1 MYFAGLKPQTPSVP
15 PCQGGSQAPPLIR
28 GGWEG
33 LGFGLVWIEG
43 MKMSLPKWLTLS
55 ALVIVL
61 DQLSKAWITHHF
73 AFGESFTVL
82 SVFNLVLVHNTG
94 AAFSFLNDAG
104 GMQRWLFSIIAI
116 IASAWIVWLLRK
128 HVTQT
133 LFAFALSL
141 ILGGA
146 LGNLIDR
153 LAYGYVVDF
162 LSFHWDEHY
171 FPAFNLA
178 DSAITCG
185 AFLLILDNFK
195 EKRHGTVAG

>member
-1 MYFAGLKPQTPSVP
+1 MLK
-15 PCQGGSQAPPLIR
+15 R
-28 GGWEG
+28 
-33 LGFGLVWIEG
+33 
-43 MKMSLPKWLTLS
+43 WLALS
-55 ALVIVL
+55 ALVIIL
-61 DQLSKAWITHHF
+61 DQLSKAYITSHF
-73 AFGESFTVL
+73 AYGESLTVF

-104 GMQRWLFSIIAI
+104 GIQRWLFSIIAVA
-116 IASAWIVWLLRK
+116 ASIWIVRLLSK
-128 HVTQT
+128 HGSQ
-133 LFAFALSL
+133 LLYSLALSM

-153 LAYGYVVDF
+153 LMYGFVVDF

-185 AFLLILDNFK
+185 AFLLILESFK
-195 EKRHGTVAG
+195 ENKHGTVAG

>member
-1 MYFAGLKPQTPSVP
+1 MPEQINGSPL
-15 PCQGGSQAPPLIR
+15 SQA
-28 GGWEG
+28 GEG
-33 LGFGLVWIEG
+33 LGERGGKRMDTLSPVPSPTSGRGE
-43 MKMSLPKWLTLS
+43 LLRWLSLS

-61 DQLSKAWITHHF
+61 DQLSKAWITNHF
-73 AFGESFTVL
+73 ALGENLYVL
-82 SVFNLVLVHNTG
+82 SVFNLVLAHNTG

-116 IASAWIVWLLRK
+116 TASIWIVWLLRK
-128 HVTQT
+128 HAAQT

-153 LAYGYVVDF
+153 IVYGYVVDF
-162 LSFHWDEHY
+162 LSFHWDTHF

-185 AFLLILDNFK
+185 AALLILESFIG
-195 EKRHGTVAG
+195 KRHGTVTG